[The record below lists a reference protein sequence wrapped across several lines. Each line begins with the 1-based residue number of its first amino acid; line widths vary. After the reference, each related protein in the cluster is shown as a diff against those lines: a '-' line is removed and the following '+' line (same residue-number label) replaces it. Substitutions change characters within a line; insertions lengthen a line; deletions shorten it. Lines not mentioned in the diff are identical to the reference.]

1 MRLFVLSDRNKLSSS
16 VKNLI
21 KTLKNIWSIEE
32 LRSKILFTLLL
43 IFIYRVGTHIVLP
56 GIDPTKLSTTN
67 TNGGILGLIDT
78 FAGGAFS
85 QASIFALGIM
95 PYISAS
101 IFMQLMTVLVPQFQK
116 LQKEGESGRK
126 KINQWTR
133 YLTVAVTAVQASAYV
148 KYLSSMAQGNP
159 GMINPAYAGLFW
171 LSTVIIL
178 TAGTLFV
185 MWMGEKITDK
195 GLGNGTSLIIMVGI
209 LARLPQSFTQE
220 LTAKSVRTGQ
230 LLVFILE
237 IAILIAI
244 IMGCILLVQ
253 GVRKIPVN
261 YAKQIVGNRQ
271 FGGARQ
277 FLPIKVNSAGVMPII
292 FAQAIMFLPTL
303 FNFNSAVRAS
313 ATGQGIQAIFTDH
326 SNVWYMVIYSVVVI
340 GFTFLYTALIF
351 NPKQIA
357 DNLKQNNGFIPGVKP
372 GQPTVDYIGAVMDK
386 ITLPGAV
393 LLAFVGILPGIAKLL
408 GVTQGFSTFFGG
420 TSLLIMVGVI
430 LDTLQQIE
438 TQLLMRQYD
447 GLMKSGRIQGRQTLT
462 QAY

>member
-1 MRLFVLSDRNKLSSS
+1 VKKL
-16 VKNLI
+16 LQ
-21 KTLKNIWSIEE
+21 TLRNIWSIEE
-32 LRSKILFTLLL
+32 LRSKIIVTISLVL
-43 IFIYRVGTHIVLP
+43 IYRFGAHIVLP
-56 GIDPTKLSTTN
+56 GIDPSRLVTERAATGALS
-67 TNGGILGLIDT
+67 LIDA

-85 QASIFALGIM
+85 KASILALGIM

-101 IFMQLMTVLVPQFQK
+101 IFMQLMTILTPSMQK

-133 YLTVAVTAVQASAYV
+133 LLTVLVTLVQASAYV
-148 KYLSSMAQGNP
+148 AYLNQTNKAAILVSYSG
-159 GMINPAYAGLFW
+159 YFW
-171 LSTVIIL
+171 LSTTVIL

-185 MWMGEKITDK
+185 MWLGEKITDK

-209 LARLPQSFTQE
+209 LARLPQALAYEWQ
-220 LTAKSVRTGQ
+220 AKSTKGAGGM
-230 LLVFILE
+230 LLFFIE
-237 IAILIAI
+237 IAVMVAV
-244 IMGCILLVQ
+244 IMGLIVLIQ

-261 YAKQIVGNRQ
+261 YAKQIVGGKQ
-271 FGGARQ
+271 FTGARQ

-303 FNFNSAVRAS
+303 ISYTNFENKE
-313 ATGQGIQAIFTDH
+313 GIARIFADPRDPWH
-326 SNVWYMVIYSVVVI
+326 MVIYAIVVI

-357 DNLKQNNGFIPGVKP
+357 DDLKRNNGFIPGVKP
-372 GQPTVDYIGAVMDK
+372 GQPTADYIGAIMDK

-393 LLAFVGILPGIAKLL
+393 LLAFVGILPGFAQRVGI
-408 GVTQGFSTFFGG
+408 TQQFASFFGG

-438 TQLLMRQYD
+438 THLLMRQYD
-447 GLMKSGRIQGRQTLT
+447 GLMKTGRIQGRQGVTPT
-462 QAY
+462 AV